1 MMAQKKIFLVSIF
14 VISYLAFADL
24 IVPFDPIMSLDRQN
38 LSSLPPLT
46 RVYEINLK
54 DGRKVIAFEYVKES
68 EFVYYTQRFSRGRIK
83 LEDLKNVRSLI
94 FVFGTDNLGRD
105 VLSRT
110 IYGGKISL
118 LIGII
123 ASFIALFVGL
133 IVGVFAGYFGGIADK
148 ILMRITDVFLAFPK
162 LFLVLVVVSLSQR
175 QTIFS
180 LILILGLLSWMG
192 IARFIRAEFLKLKNM
207 EFVLALESVGFPEL
221 RIALKHILPNAVL
234 PALVNIPLLVGD
246 LILTESILSF
256 IGFGVQPPTPTW
268 GNMISEA
275 EKSLLS
281 TWWLPILPGILISA
295 TVLIMNWASEVEE

>member
-1 MMAQKKIFLVSIF
+1 MIARKKIFWVSIF
-14 VISYLAFADL
+14 VVFYLVLADL
-24 IVPFDPIMSLDRQN
+24 IAPFDPIMSLDREN

-54 DGRKVIAFEYVKES
+54 DGGKVIAFDYVKQG
-68 EFVYYTQRFSRGRIK
+68 EFVYYTQKFSRGRVK
-83 LEDLKNVRSLI
+83 LEDLKNVRSLL

-118 LIGII
+118 LVGII

-133 IVGVFAGYFGGIADK
+133 IVGVFAGYFGGIIDK
-148 ILMRITDVFLAFPK
+148 VLMRITDVFLAFPK
-162 LFLVLVVVSLSQR
+162 LFLVLVVVSLSSG

-192 IARFIRAEFLKLKNM
+192 IARFTRAEFLKLKNM
-207 EFVLALESVGFPEL
+207 EFVLALEAIGFPDL
-221 RIALKHILPNAVL
+221 KIALRHILPNAIL
-234 PALVNIPLLVGD
+234 PSLVNMPLLIGD

-268 GNMISEA
+268 GSMISEA

-295 TVLIMNWASEVEE
+295 TVLIMNWASEIEE

>member
-1 MMAQKKIFLVSIF
+1 MLGRLFLYSGQI
-14 VISYLAFADL
+14 IW
-24 IVPFDPIMSLDRQN
+24 
-38 LSSLPPLT
+38 
-46 RVYEINLK
+46 
-54 DGRKVIAFEYVKES
+54 
-68 EFVYYTQRFSRGRIK
+68 
-83 LEDLKNVRSLI
+83 
-94 FVFGTDNLGRD
+94 GRD

-207 EFVLALESVGFPEL
+207 EFVLLLNRLVSQNLEL
-221 RIALKHILPNAVL
+221 H
-234 PALVNIPLLVGD
+234 
-246 LILTESILSF
+246 
-256 IGFGVQPPTPTW
+256 
-268 GNMISEA
+268 
-275 EKSLLS
+275 
-281 TWWLPILPGILISA
+281 
-295 TVLIMNWASEVEE
+295 

>member
-1 MMAQKKIFLVSIF
+1 MIAQKKILFVSIF
-14 VISYLAFADL
+14 VIFYLAFADL
-24 IVPFDPIMSLDRQN
+24 IAPFDPIMSLDREN

-46 RVYEINLK
+46 IAYEINLK
-54 DGRKVIAFEYVKES
+54 DGGRVIVFDYFKEG
-68 EFVYYTQRFSRGRIK
+68 EFIYYMQRSSRGEVK
-83 LEDLKNVRSLI
+83 LDNLKGVKPLLFI
-94 FVFGTDNLGRD
+94 FGTDNLGRD

-110 IYGGKISL
+110 IYGGKVSL
-118 LIGII
+118 LIGVM

-133 IVGVFAGYFGGIADK
+133 IVGVFAGYFGGMVDK

-162 LFLVLVVVSLSQR
+162 LFLVLVVVSLSPG

-207 EFVLALESVGFPEL
+207 EFVIALEALGFPEL
-221 RIALKHILPNAVL
+221 RIALRHILPNAVL
-234 PALVNIPLLVGD
+234 PALVNIPLLIGD
-246 LILTESILSF
+246 LILTESVLSF

-295 TVLIMNWASEVEE
+295 TVLIMNWASEVEK